1 MTSPPL
7 RRAAAAAL
15 LSGLPLLAAAAGP
28 AGAPAA
34 GPAGFD
40 AVVRDFARSQHFRGV
55 VLVADHGKPI
65 YRRAFGLASEE
76 WRQPNRVD
84 TRFRIAS
91 LTKTFTA
98 VLVMQAVEAGRLQLD
113 APLARWLPAYAER
126 PFAAVTVD
134 ELLTYASGLSDHD
147 QNDGMRP
154 YQQPLDAA
162 AFVEREAGG
171 PLQSPPA
178 SRFAYKNVDYRLL
191 EQLLEAVEGKP
202 FATLV
207 DARIVKP
214 LGLRDTAMLASGD
227 LVPRLASAYVVDAD
241 TAPGVLRADPP
252 YFPESF
258 GAAGAMRSTVDDLLR
273 FDSALREHRLLN
285 RQSTDTMLRAHEA
298 LGYVAYGFWT
308 YPCSVAGRD
317 TRCAERQG
325 AIQGSHALWLRD
337 LDHGRSFIVLSNSN
351 EADLQKLKALLT
363 DVP

>member
-1 MTSPPL
+1 MNLPSL
-7 RRAAAAAL
+7 RGAATAAL
-15 LSGLPLLAAAAGP
+15 LICLPLLAAAAK
-28 AGAPAA
+28 
-34 GPAGFD
+34 PAGFD
-40 AVVRDFARSQHFRGV
+40 AAIRDFAKASHFRGV
-55 VLVADHGKPI
+55 VLVADHGKPV

-76 WRQPNRVD
+76 WRQPNTVE

-91 LTKTFTA
+91 LTKTFIA
-98 VLVMQAVEAGRLQLD
+98 VLVMQAVEAGRLTLD
-113 APLARWLPAYAER
+113 APLSRWLPAYADR

-147 QNDGMRP
+147 QTDGMRP

-162 AFVEREAGG
+162 AFIDREAGG

-191 EQLLEAVEGKP
+191 ERILEAVEGQP

-207 DARIVKP
+207 ENRIVKT
-214 LGLRDTAMLASGD
+214 LGLRDTALLRSGD
-227 LVPRLASAYVVDAD
+227 LVPRLASAYVVDDAA
-241 TAPGVLRADPP
+241 APGVLRADPP

-258 GAAGAMRSTVDDLLR
+258 GAAGGMRSTVDDLLA
-273 FDSALREHRLLN
+273 FDNALRTHRLLN
-285 RQSTDTMLRAHEA
+285 AESTATMLRAHEA

-308 YPCSVAGRD
+308 YPCAVAGRD

-325 AIQGSHALWLRD
+325 AIQGSNALWLRD

-351 EADLQKLKALLT
+351 EADLQTLKRLL
-363 DVP
+363 VEQR